1 MEKIGVPI
9 LQFQLSALYHASQSL
24 GEAEQVFAVASVDEF
39 EYGSQQ
45 KIAQIII
52 RLMRNGEVSPAL
64 VGSEAGKES
73 IDLYKYFGVSISS
86 EHWGTPT
93 FCANRVHEEGIRA
106 KLGTSILRAQANLH
120 DTSRTSEEI
129 AATLMQDVETLNA
142 SISSGM
148 PTIRFDDMYS
158 TPEDSRKWVVPGCL
172 RQNERMILTGR
183 EGGGKSTLVAQL
195 CLSAAMGINS
205 LALGYPSH
213 EPLKVLM
220 LDVENDRLQIKQNMR
235 KIYPTLFE
243 MTGQVPNMMWADVR
257 NIDLSNSVEQASFIR
272 LCKTEQPDLVYAGSL
287 YKLAPETAQVDGQF
301 SAISRTVD
309 LIRAETA
316 ASFILEA
323 HAPHGMANDRAGM
336 RPYGS
341 SSWLRWPEFGFGM
354 AQIPQ
359 DKSVVKM
366 TTWRG
371 ARSDDRFW
379 PAGLKRNGVLPWSPI
394 MSDEWEVLYG
404 E

>member
-1 MEKIGVPI
+1 
-9 LQFQLSALYHASQSL
+9 
-24 GEAEQVFAVASVDEF
+24 
-39 EYGSQQ
+39 
-45 KIAQIII
+45 
-52 RLMRNGEVSPAL
+52 
-64 VGSEAGKES
+64 
-73 IDLYKYFGVSISS
+73 
-86 EHWGTPT
+86 
-93 FCANRVHEEGIRA
+93 
-106 KLGTSILRAQANLH
+106 
-120 DTSRTSEEI
+120 
-129 AATLMQDVETLNA
+129 
-142 SISSGM
+142 
-148 PTIRFDDMYS
+148 
-158 TPEDSRKWVVPGCL
+158 
-172 RQNERMILTGR
+172 
-183 EGGGKSTLVAQL
+183 
-195 CLSAAMGINS
+195 MGINS

-243 MTGQVPNMMWADVR
+243 MTNQVPNMMWADVR

-287 YKLAPETAQVDGQF
+287 YKLAPETTQVDGQF

-309 LIRAETA
+309 LIRAETG

-354 AQIPQ
+354 AQMPQ

>member
-1 MEKIGVPI
+1 MSKIDVPI

-39 EYGSQQ
+39 EYGNQQ

-52 RLMRNGEVSPAL
+52 RRMRNGEVSPAL

-129 AATLMQDVETLNA
+129 ATTLMQDVQTVNA
-142 SISSGM
+142 SMSSGM

-272 LCKTEQPDLVYAGSL
+272 LCKTEQPDLIYAGSL

-301 SAISRTVD
+301 SSISRTVD

-394 MSDEWEVLYG
+394 MPDEWEALYG

>member
-1 MEKIGVPI
+1 MSKIDVPI

-39 EYGSQQ
+39 EYGNQQ

-129 AATLMQDVETLNA
+129 ATTLMQDVQTVNA
-142 SISSGM
+142 SMSSGM

-272 LCKTEQPDLVYAGSL
+272 LCKTEQPDLIYAGSL

-301 SAISRTVD
+301 SSISRTVD

-394 MSDEWEVLYG
+394 MPDEWEALYG

>member
-1 MEKIGVPI
+1 
-9 LQFQLSALYHASQSL
+9 
-24 GEAEQVFAVASVDEF
+24 
-39 EYGSQQ
+39 
-45 KIAQIII
+45 
-52 RLMRNGEVSPAL
+52 
-64 VGSEAGKES
+64 
-73 IDLYKYFGVSISS
+73 
-86 EHWGTPT
+86 
-93 FCANRVHEEGIRA
+93 VHEEGIRA
-106 KLGTSILRAQANLH
+106 KLGTAILRAQANLH
-120 DTSRTSEEI
+120 DTTRESEEI
-129 AATLMQDVETLNA
+129 ASQLMQDVATVNA

-148 PTIRFDDMYS
+148 PIVEFDEMYA

-205 LALGYPSH
+205 MALGYPSH

-220 LDVENDRLQIKQNMR
+220 LDVENDRLQIKANMR
-235 KIYPTLFE
+235 KIYPALHE
-243 MTGQVPNMMWADVR
+243 MTGNKPNMMWADVR
-257 NIDLSNSVEQASFIR
+257 NIDLSNSVEQAAFVR
-272 LCKTEQPDLVYAGSL
+272 LCKTEQPDLIYAGSL
-287 YKLAPETAQVDGQF
+287 YKLAPETDRVDGQF

-354 AQIPQ
+354 AQVGQ
-359 DKSVVKM
+359 DKSLVKM

-394 MSDEWEVLYG
+394 MQDEWEVLG
-404 E
+404 LD